1 VQHDVVEVVAYGR
14 GCGAIS
20 ARATI
25 AAKNGNPLCTEFF
38 HRFFEQLYEP
48 GAESNLHL
56 QPWVKRLNR
65 LKERRK
71 RERER
76 DLASEERR
84 RKRAAERQL
93 LTAAPARLEIDER
106 IEKGDDD
113 GGAPP
118 AEEER
123 RAALDDDDDDDDG
136 HVVSA
141 FLTPARCV
149 C

>member
-1 VQHDVVEVVAYGR
+1 M
-14 GCGAIS
+14 
-20 ARATI
+20 
-25 AAKNGNPLCTEFF
+25 
-38 HRFFEQLYEP
+38 
-48 GAESNLHL
+48 
-56 QPWVKRLNR
+56 
-65 LKERRK
+65 
-71 RERER
+71 
-76 DLASEERR
+76 
-84 RKRAAERQL
+84 
-93 LTAAPARLEIDER
+93 TAAPARLEIDER

>member
-1 VQHDVVEVVAYGR
+1 M
-14 GCGAIS
+14 
-20 ARATI
+20 
-25 AAKNGNPLCTEFF
+25 AAAAAPSTSEQPSRRRPIIRYAPSFF
-38 HRFFEQLYEP
+38 KQLHEP

-123 RAALDDDDDDDDG
+123 RAAHDDDDDDDDG

>member
-1 VQHDVVEVVAYGR
+1 MQHDVVEVVAYGR
-14 GCGAIS
+14 GCGAIN

-25 AAKNGNPLCTEFF
+25 AAKNGNPLCTEF
-38 HRFFEQLYEP
+38 FFEQLYEP

-84 RKRAAERQL
+84 HKRAAERQL
-93 LTAAPARLEIDER
+93 LTAAPARLGIDER
-106 IEKGDDD
+106 IEKGDVD

-123 RAALDDDDDDDDG
+123 RAAHDDDDDDDDG

>member
-1 VQHDVVEVVAYGR
+1 
-14 GCGAIS
+14 
-20 ARATI
+20 
-25 AAKNGNPLCTEFF
+25 
-38 HRFFEQLYEP
+38 
-48 GAESNLHL
+48 
-56 QPWVKRLNR
+56 
-65 LKERRK
+65 
-71 RERER
+71 
-76 DLASEERR
+76 
-84 RKRAAERQL
+84 

>member
-1 VQHDVVEVVAYGR
+1 M
-14 GCGAIS
+14 
-20 ARATI
+20 
-25 AAKNGNPLCTEFF
+25 
-38 HRFFEQLYEP
+38 
-48 GAESNLHL
+48 
-56 QPWVKRLNR
+56 
-65 LKERRK
+65 
-71 RERER
+71 
-76 DLASEERR
+76 
-84 RKRAAERQL
+84 
-93 LTAAPARLEIDER
+93 TAAPARLEIDER

-123 RAALDDDDDDDDG
+123 RAAYDDDDDDDG